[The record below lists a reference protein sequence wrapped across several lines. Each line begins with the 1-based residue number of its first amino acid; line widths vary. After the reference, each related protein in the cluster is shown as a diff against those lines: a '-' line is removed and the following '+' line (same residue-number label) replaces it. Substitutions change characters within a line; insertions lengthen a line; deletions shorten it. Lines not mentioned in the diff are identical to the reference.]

1 MQVWSERTKV
11 VTSGCSPQGTWVF
24 CVCRRNWQLRGG
36 KQNTF
41 RMDFVVVVERNR
53 YRQAYCCFMG
63 KKWWDA
69 SVPGAAGT
77 HFCSPGPPCP
87 CSKPSTDGQSLQV
100 TLKMGKKFHL
110 WEIISP
116 VKYKYLCVGI

>member
-1 MQVWSERTKV
+1 
-11 VTSGCSPQGTWVF
+11 
-24 CVCRRNWQLRGG
+24 
-36 KQNTF
+36 
-41 RMDFVVVVERNR
+41 MDFVVVVERNR

-87 CSKPSTDGQSLQV
+87 CSKPSTDRQSLQV

-110 WEIISP
+110 WEIISLM
-116 VKYKYLCVGI
+116 KFECLCVGI